1 MTWPNS
7 RPAELQPRLTAD
19 GSFSLWSEAFQ
30 EGFHCGRGALGEA
43 QHTFLAPA
51 GIELVA
57 KDRSLRVLEV
67 CVGTG
72 TNTAALL
79 EQLSDLGRGMQWWG
93 LELDRRP
100 LTMALAE
107 VSFRSQWR
115 ASSLAVLEQ
124 LEQQGHWQNNQ
135 SQGQLLWGD
144 ARERLRQL
152 LPALRG
158 SLDLV
163 LHDAFSPGVCPQLWT
178 MEFLGQLASLLGP
191 RGRLVS
197 YCSAAAVRQALR
209 LHGLQL
215 ASIQP
220 GPGAPAHQ
228 WSNGTVASAA
238 ALGDN
243 QQFAALSEMEEEHLK
258 TRAAEPYR
266 DPSGRAD
273 AETIRA
279 ERRQAQ
285 ARSTAS
291 STNGWRKRWQERV
304 SCRNPR

>member
-1 MTWPNS
+1 MTCPDS

-30 EGFHCGRGALGEA
+30 EGFHCDRGALGEA

-51 GIELVA
+51 GLELIA
-57 KDRSLRVLEV
+57 RNRSVRVLEV

-100 LTMALAE
+100 LAMALAE

-115 ASSLAVLEQ
+115 PSSVAVLEQ
-124 LEQQGHWQNNQ
+124 LEQQGHWQSNQ
-135 SQGQLLWGD
+135 SQGRLLWGD
-144 ARERLRQL
+144 AREQLRHL

-163 LHDAFSPGVCPQLWT
+163 LHDAFSPRVCPQLWT
-178 MEFLGQLASLLGP
+178 LEFLGQLGSLLGP

-209 LHGLQL
+209 LQGLEL
-215 ASIQP
+215 ASIRP
-220 GPGAPAHQ
+220 WPDAPAHQ
-228 WSNGTVASAA
+228 WSNGSVASPA
-238 ALGDN
+238 ALGNN
-243 QQFAALSEMEEEHLK
+243 QQFAALSTMEEEHLK

-266 DPSGRAD
+266 DSSGRAD

-279 ERRQAQ
+279 ERRKAQ
-285 ARSTAS
+285 ANSTAS
-291 STNGWRKRWQERV
+291 STNGWRKRWQEV
-304 SCRNPR
+304 GNFRNPR